1 MSRSSSILRFM
12 ADDPAQAS
20 ADKSTASV
28 LQRLCLFLERDTL
41 FGSAEPSDRADQQET
56 ASECYSCKNYSH
68 SSYLKCAVNPARKTD
83 QDCYQFEL
91 KALDWD
97 SSEDNPANYSDW
109 DDSENNSANYSEK

>member
-1 MSRSSSILRFM
+1 M
-12 ADDPAQAS
+12 ADDLAQAS

-28 LQRLCLFLERDTL
+28 LRRLCLFLERDTL
-41 FGSAEPSDRADQQET
+41 FGSTESSDRVDQQET

-68 SSYLKCAVNPARKTD
+68 SPYLKCAVNPARKKD
-83 QDCYQFEL
+83 QDCHQFEL

-109 DDSENNSANYSEK
+109 SNGENNPTNYSEY